1 MLCRDADFQSWV
13 RLNAEKFDPK
23 GELHMDDDEEYVSVI
38 MRDECGILSR
48 RELQTDKNAQE
59 KLREL
64 VSKYQADKR
73 RMN

>member
-1 MLCRDADFQSWV
+1 
-13 RLNAEKFDPK
+13 
-23 GELHMDDDEEYVSVI
+23 MDDDEEYVSVI